1 MKVPKPSSLFCST
14 PIHQFPSSTLSH
26 YDIFLISPFPT
37 SIVVFLLVVIY
48 EAQFLGEEKA
58 LYGLPAPPLFLCIL
72 FPLLWT
78 FFFRVY
84 CYYPS
89 LSLIHLIQ
97 Q

>member
-1 MKVPKPSSLFCST
+1 MKVPKSSSLFCST

-58 LYGLPAPPLFLCIL
+58 LYLPLPCFSVSFFHFFGP
-72 FPLLWT
+72 
-78 FFFRVY
+78 FFFRGY